1 MFQFSD
7 KTNKQFDSKETKNEK
22 QTFQI
27 ASIRIIYFKNYK
39 NIAKKINSDCYDFCG
54 SRAFLFNHLSEYIF

>member
-7 KTNKQFDSKETKNEK
+7 KTNKQFNSKETKNEK

-39 NIAKKINSDCYDFCG
+39 NIAKKINSICYDFCG
-54 SRAFLFNHLSEYIF
+54 SRAFLFNLFI

>member
-7 KTNKQFDSKETKNEK
+7 KTNKQFNSKEAKNEK

-39 NIAKKINSDCYDFCG
+39 NIAKKILSVMIFVDQGPFYLIF
-54 SRAFLFNHLSEYIF
+54 LSEYIV

>member
-7 KTNKQFDSKETKNEK
+7 KTNKQYDSKETKNEK

-39 NIAKKINSDCYDFCG
+39 NIAKKILSVVIFVDQGPFYFI
-54 SRAFLFNHLSEYIF
+54 FLPEYIF